1 MKKTLVKNVMIEK
14 GYAFNEL
21 GDVTATKTDMADF
34 ILSDGRIEEIVP
46 AGSEVFEDYELFDA
60 EGALAL
66 PSFAEMHIHLDK
78 TYYGGKWKAPT
89 KAKSIFTRIEEEQI
103 LLLEQLPSV
112 QERAEKLL
120 ELQLMNGTGFVRTHC
135 NVDQVVGVK
144 HIDLLQQAFKTYE
157 NRLEG
162 EIVAFPQHGLLRSS
176 SVELVKEAMRN
187 GAQFVGGVDPA
198 TVDEDIETS
207 LSSMVEI
214 AVEFGAGIDLHLHDR
229 GHLGIYTIKRLLS
242 MLEDAKFK
250 KPVAISHAFGLAAL
264 SEGEARELA
273 LRFAELGVSLAST
286 VPLDFKMPLALMK
299 AEGVDVYLG
308 NDSITD
314 HWDPFGTG
322 DMLEKANVLSQ
333 VNRWKDELALS
344 QSLGYITKGI
354 TPLSKE
360 GEQLWP
366 KPGDR
371 ADFLLTEASC
381 SAEAIARRTKRKA
394 VFFRGKAVYETE

>member
-1 MKKTLVKNVMIEK
+1 MKKTLVKNVLVEK
-14 GYAFNEL
+14 GYGFNEL
-21 GDVTATKTDMADF
+21 GDVTATETEMVDF
-34 ILSDGRIEEIVP
+34 ILAGGRIEEIVP
-46 AGSEVFEDYELFDA
+46 AGSGKLEDYELFDA
-60 EGALAL
+60 ESALAL

-78 TYYGGKWKAPT
+78 TYYGGRWKAPT
-89 KAKSIFTRIEEEQI
+89 KAKSIFTRIEEEQT

-135 NVDQVVGVK
+135 NVDQVIGVK
-144 HIDLLQQAFKTYE
+144 HIELIQQAFKSFE
-157 NRLEG
+157 NKLEG

-198 TVDEDIETS
+198 TVDEDIEKS
-207 LSSMVEI
+207 LSAMIEI

-229 GHLGIYTIKRLLS
+229 GHLGIYTIKRLLT

-250 KPVAISHAFGLAAL
+250 KPVTISHAFGLAAL

-273 LRFAELGVSLAST
+273 LRFAERGVSLAST

-394 VFFRGKAVYETE
+394 VFYGGKAVYEAE